1 MVLSKLPLPLNQF
14 DRFLLHLLI
23 VRIISFDGLKGISF
37 SHLVNFVLAY
47 FSMKCCFMQVNNA
60 GIGGVVIKDSDLIS
74 IVILNRGV
82 RLYSCR
88 EI

>member
-23 VRIISFDGLKGISF
+23 VRIISFNGLKGISF

-47 FSMKCCFMQVNNA
+47 FSMKCCSMQVNNA
-60 GIGGVVIKDSDLIS
+60 GIGGVVIKT
-74 IVILNRGV
+74 VFNQ
-82 RLYSCR
+82 YSNP
-88 EI
+88 ESWGKTLLVL